1 MESVFKA
8 VAGSIAL
15 GVESVA
21 ALIIAFG
28 AIEALYGAV
37 LAIPAAPNRAGRR
50 KEVWLRFAGW
60 LVLGLEFE
68 LAADVVRTAVSPTW
82 NEIAQL
88 AAIAGIRTFL
98 NLFLER
104 DLDSYTGRSSS
115 EGNVAIQG

>member
-15 GVESVA
+15 GVESAA
-21 ALIIAFG
+21 ALIVAFG
-28 AIEALYGAV
+28 AIEAIYGAV
-37 LAIPAAPNRAGRR
+37 LAIPAVPNRARRR
-50 KEVWLRFAGW
+50 KEVWLRFAVW

-68 LAADVVRTAVSPTW
+68 LAADVVRTAISPTW

-104 DLDSYTGRSSS
+104 DLDSYSGRSSS
-115 EGNVAIQG
+115 DGSVAIQG

>member
-15 GVESVA
+15 GVEAAA
-21 ALIIAFG
+21 ALIVAFA
-28 AIEALYGAV
+28 AIEAIYGAA

-50 KEVWLRFAGW
+50 KEVWLRFAVW

-68 LAADVVRTAVSPTW
+68 LAADVVRTAISPTW

-104 DLDSYTGRSSS
+104 DLESYKGRPSSA
-115 EGNVAIQG
+115 GHVAIQP

>member
-1 MESVFKA
+1 LQF
-8 VAGSIAL
+8 
-15 GVESVA
+15 
-21 ALIIAFG
+21 
-28 AIEALYGAV
+28 
-37 LAIPAAPNRAGRR
+37 PAAPNRAGRR

-68 LAADVVRTAVSPTW
+68 LAADVVRTAISPTW